1 MNSGGFQ
8 KSIKSCIVLPT
19 GCNMTSEQ
27 KAKVISL
34 QQKIQPKNPF
44 YITAMDKTS
53 VAGGFLAISKNYGMK
68 HLVDENGTIKLSQ
81 LDGSKRWTIDLDI
94 NTDGCFALST
104 GWMDFIRDNNLQE
117 GDICIFQPSRSRNG
131 VVLIFHPLEESR
143 CPQPPGYVPYAR
155 SPRHGVPMPPYML
168 PRFTSLNDQQKS
180 KVDQEVRA
188 IQSEI
193 PICVIVMQNSNIT
206 CRSCILQFGSEYAR
220 CNQAMRL
227 RLPNKDHTWEA
238 ALKGRRHA
246 LGRGWRQF
254 VEDNRLKLGD
264 ICHFRLIKDKKQITM
279 IVHIIR
285 KTAV

>member
-53 VAGGFLAISKNYGMK
+53 VAGGFL
-68 HLVDENGTIKLSQ
+68 
-81 LDGSKRWTIDLDI
+81 
-94 NTDGCFALST
+94 
-104 GWMDFIRDNNLQE
+104 E